1 MYVSV
6 GVDQQLEARGR
17 KNEVEEAEG
26 MNYVLV
32 YVYATLAET
41 ALVRVKKESFVSP
54 KINIRGN
61 KAIWST
67 DRGKDQVE
75 IVESPSKP
83 IYNSKFFNL
92 DNSKAKRRENIREED
107 KVKWASFEARRFTYK
122 LGRYNKKLRKVK
134 DEKKQIYNN
143 FNVDDDEL
151 KKLNLKSRS
160 LTSSIETFRKYR
172 KKFLKYLKGLHLKN
186 QPIVPYVPT
195 KLRSEKIPAK
205 YYNLSQEPKNKAK
218 KVNKKGN
225 IYNKEKKDKLKE
237 EKQEVRKRKDEKEK
251 YSEFMSILAEIKGRK
266 YYRGR
271 IY

>member
-1 MYVSV
+1 
-6 GVDQQLEARGR
+6 
-17 KNEVEEAEG
+17 

-32 YVYATLAET
+32 YVYATIAET
-41 ALVRVKKESFVSP
+41 ALVNNKKRCFINS
-54 KINIRGN
+54 KINIRGKTGVCYTN
-61 KAIWST
+61 T
-67 DRGKDQVE
+67 GKDQVE
-75 IVESPSKP
+75 IVESPSKQ

-92 DNSKAKRRENIREED
+92 DNNKIERIENIREED

-134 DEKKQIYNN
+134 EEKKQIYSN
-143 FNVDDDEL
+143 FNVDENEL

-172 KKFLKYLKGLHLKN
+172 KKFLKYLKGLQLKN

-195 KLRSEKIPAK
+195 ELRSEKIPVK
-205 YYNLSQEPKNKAK
+205 YYKLSPEPKNKPL
-218 KVNKKGN
+218 KVNKVRR
-225 IYNKEKKDKLKE
+225 ISSKEKKDKLKGEKE
-237 EKQEVRKRKDEKEK
+237 EVLNRKDEKGK
-251 YSEFMSILAEIKGRK
+251 YSEFMSILAEIKGKK